1 MTNKITKEKF
11 KMYKI
16 KKSNICIKKEK
27 ILNLKIIKNFIFLI
41 KLNSPNIIQIYDI
54 NDIFDDF
61 VFYYYNYIESN
72 FRIISTY

>member
-1 MTNKITKEKF
+1 
-11 KMYKI
+11 MYKI

-54 NDIFDDF
+54 NEIFDDF
-61 VFYYYNYIESN
+61 VFFYYNYIESN

>member
-1 MTNKITKEKF
+1 
-11 KMYKI
+11 MYKI

>member
-1 MTNKITKEKF
+1 
-11 KMYKI
+11 MYKI

-27 ILNLKIIKNFIFLI
+27 VLNLKIIKNFIFLI